1 MGCKQKAPPS
11 GPFLREELEPPLSG
25 LISMLSVGPAR
36 NVITEEAVPARGMHF
51 EGYHRNGP
59 GLFIVQYGANHGH
72 EEGIGGSAG

>member
-11 GPFLREELEPPLSG
+11 GPFLREELEAPLSG

-36 NVITEEAVPARGMHF
+36 NVITEEAEPRGMHL
-51 EGYHRNGP
+51 EGYHRDRP
-59 GLFIVQYGANHGH
+59 GLFIEQYGANHGH